1 MWRRKDRLRPRALK
15 FDGKGRLTRLTNW
28 SAYDILRKRVDG
40 HPRESRNAKGEG
52 EVVQRKG
59 QLSTR
64 KRPFSSS
71 SSLYSFRGKSKEK
84 WRGNGSNWRKDKI
97 RFAARLSTRS
107 RVELVYKVPRPRVYY
122 ILCLFVAV
130 SAGWRLHP
138 QNKEKERVYTYIYT
152 VGETFPSSGESRGRE
167 FLTRRT
173 KAFELA
179 AWSGGRC
186 AMMKLHKR
194 SGCSM
199 VLVKWLA
206 LCAIREKKREKERKR
221 EMPPRLLFLSTRR
234 AERQKFTIVPFRSR
248 EEDRRRPRSWTKRFR
263 RCLGIAWK
271 EKGGRSYGLKK
282 ADENWPGID
291 RDRWHLTWHLTNC
304 EISLLR
310 RGIIA
315 DQRSIYFSQPRVFI
329 SPSNENQIAIGNS
342 ISPLPT
348 RPSPRRIKRRKDG
361 RPRKECD
368 RLSASICLD
377 RKIASRRPSIEE
389 SLAHVPPQSKKQTFE
404 SGEKKFIRY
413 LWSIIKIPFN

>member
-1 MWRRKDRLRPRALK
+1 MCIIYYVCSSRCLPG
-15 FDGKGRLTRLTNW
+15 DG
-28 SAYDILRKRVDG
+28 Y
-40 HPRESRNAKGEG
+40 
-52 EVVQRKG
+52 
-59 QLSTR
+59 TR
-64 KRPFSSS
+64 KIKRT
-71 SSLYSFRGKSKEK
+71 
-84 WRGNGSNWRKDKI
+84 N
-97 RFAARLSTRS
+97 A
-107 RVELVYKVPRPRVYY
+107 Y
-122 ILCLFVAV
+122 IC
-130 SAGWRLHP
+130 
-138 QNKEKERVYTYIYT
+138 IYT
-152 VGETFPSSGESRGRE
+152 VGKTFPPSGRGESRGRE

-179 AWSGGRC
+179 VWSGGRC

-206 LCAIREKKREKERKR
+206 LCAIREKKREKEKEKCHRDYYS
-221 EMPPRLLFLSTRR
+221 F
-234 AERQKFTIVPFRSR
+234 
-248 EEDRRRPRSWTKRFR
+248 RPRER
-263 RCLGIAWK
+263 RGKNLQSCYFVRERRIVADLDRGPKIPQMLGNRV
-271 EKGGRSYGLKK
+271 ERKGIKK

-329 SPSNENQIAIGNS
+329 SPSNKNQIPIGNS
-342 ISPLPT
+342 ISPLPLST

-368 RLSASICLD
+368 HLSASICLD

-389 SLAHVPPQSKKQTFE
+389 SLLTCLLNRRNKRLKVGKKIYKVFME
-404 SGEKKFIRY
+404 Y
-413 LWSIIKIPFN
+413 Y